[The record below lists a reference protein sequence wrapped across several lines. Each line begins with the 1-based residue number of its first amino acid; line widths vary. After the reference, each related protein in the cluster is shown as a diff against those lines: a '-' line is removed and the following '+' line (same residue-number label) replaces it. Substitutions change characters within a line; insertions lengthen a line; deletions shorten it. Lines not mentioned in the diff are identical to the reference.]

1 MEEGCLLLLR
11 VDDGSRRRG
20 ILMDRAGPKARVLSE
35 HDGVVILAAVLRPC
49 DVDDFL
55 ARLAGF
61 DVAEVVRSETL
72 RVASGANR
80 DLEVV
85 S

>member
-35 HDGVVILAAVLRPC
+35 HDGV
-49 DVDDFL
+49 DDFL

-61 DVAEVVRSETL
+61 DVTEVVRSETL
-72 RVASGANR
+72 RVATGANR

>member
-20 ILMDRAGPKARVLSE
+20 ILMDRAGPRARVLSE
-35 HDGVVILAAVLRPC
+35 HDGV
-49 DVDDFL
+49 
-55 ARLAGF
+55 
-61 DVAEVVRSETL
+61 RSETL
-72 RVASGANR
+72 RVATGANR